1 MATDPAAMKLS
12 SLKSY
17 QDTLRAVMN
26 TALNYFNTYGCVS
39 NEHIQQMREANDK
52 IQELIGVK

>member
-17 QDTLRAVMN
+17 QKTLRAVIKA
-26 TALNYFNTYGCVS
+26 ALDYFDVYGCVS
-39 NEHIQQMREANDK
+39 SEHIQQMREANDK

>member
-17 QDTLRAVMN
+17 QKTLRAVIE
-26 TALNYFNTYGCVS
+26 TALSYFDTYGCVS
-39 NEHIQQMREANDK
+39 NEHIQQIRETNDK
-52 IQELIGVK
+52 IHELIGVK